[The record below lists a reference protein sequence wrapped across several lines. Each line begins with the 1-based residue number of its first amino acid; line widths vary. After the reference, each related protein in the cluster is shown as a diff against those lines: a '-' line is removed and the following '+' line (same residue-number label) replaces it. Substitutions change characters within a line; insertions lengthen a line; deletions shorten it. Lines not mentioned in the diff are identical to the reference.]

1 MTPKSAAP
9 FQNFPSNFRLMRI
22 QLGSFTEYLQASGSV
37 CWKLNSS
44 SSIFLSLGDVQ
55 ARNLECSLL
64 LAPYNNHC
72 PPCWLYLRYVPPTRM
87 EEQEPLCEVHRWTPA
102 RPRRGLWPLR
112 GALTSSR
119 AASHLPARPVGSFS
133 LRPLLMLSSLPGT
146 PLLPNLTLS

>member
-55 ARNLECSLL
+55 ARNLECFLL
-64 LAPYNNHC
+64 LTPYNNLVV
-72 PPCWLYLRYVPPTRM
+72 PAGRTSGTSLPLAWKSRSPCVRFTTG
-87 EEQEPLCEVHRWTPA
+87 HPA

-112 GALTSSR
+112 GALTSGG